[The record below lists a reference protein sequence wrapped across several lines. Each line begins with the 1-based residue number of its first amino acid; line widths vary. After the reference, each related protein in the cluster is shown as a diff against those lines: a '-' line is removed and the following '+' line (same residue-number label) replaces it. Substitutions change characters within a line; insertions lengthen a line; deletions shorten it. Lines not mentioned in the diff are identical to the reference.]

1 MSGTPSPQ
9 TQQAIAQMNQNAADA
24 TAMTAAAS
32 EIQTKIGVAQT
43 LAQVVAGGR
52 QAYTAASR
60 F

>member
-1 MSGTPSPQ
+1 MSGSVSST
-9 TQQAIAQMNQNAADA
+9 TQDAMNKMDQNAADA
-24 TAMTAAAS
+24 TAMTAKAS

-43 LAQVVAGGR
+43 LAQVIAGGR